1 MEGLDAEEGVKLAKF
16 LAKKRGGTIGM
27 YFLGGSEDA
36 EDMFPQEKGC
46 GVGIVVRGG
55 EDPDIFCEV
64 VDYYEKVFHS
74 GVLTSWRG

>member
-36 EDMFPQEKGC
+36 EDIFQKRRA
-46 GVGIVVRGG
+46 VV
-55 EDPDIFCEV
+55 CALL
-64 VDYYEKVFHS
+64 S
-74 GVLTSWRG
+74 GVAKTQTYFVKWSITTRRYFIPE